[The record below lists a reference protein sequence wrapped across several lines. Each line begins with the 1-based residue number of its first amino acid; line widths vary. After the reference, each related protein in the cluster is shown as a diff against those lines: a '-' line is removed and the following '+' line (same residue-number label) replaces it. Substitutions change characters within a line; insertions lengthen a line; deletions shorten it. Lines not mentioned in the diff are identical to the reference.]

1 MSGMYQVRRFVAF
14 FCLVMVLLAALAPGS
29 ISLPPAILVV
39 LSLLVAIGAS
49 VLLPRFEERIQP
61 RQAIALPA
69 FSPRPP
75 PAR

>member
-1 MSGMYQVRRFVAF
+1 MSHFRRFLASV
-14 FCLVMVLLAALAPGS
+14 CVVMVLLAALAPAS
-29 ISLPPAILVV
+29 VSLPPAILVV
-39 LSLLVAIGAS
+39 LSFLVAIGAS
-49 VLLPRFEERIQP
+49 VLLPSFEEQIQP